1 MAFADPG
8 EPYSCSVWGNAP
20 DDGGSQIVVDTDYDI
35 HTLFNLENYF
45 PSTVWIDHTMKVHA
59 KLNNAGSW
67 SIKSRIDTMLENC
80 EPCNNADMDGDGYE
94 SSNDNCPNDYNPGQ
108 EDLDGDLIGDACDD
122 CYNAPGDLD
131 SDFSYTVLD
140 VVALVQVVLGGGLG
154 SDECELSNSDLNND
168 GTQNIQDIIVLINLI
183 FSSSESVLNNDFELD
198 KNKSISTVGF
208 YKESGSLYIKIVA
221 QKDIAGVQINIP
233 SDRDRTVSLI
243 PETDNTNI
251 KQLGAYQDGMYRF
264 IAYSDLGDVFDSRT
278 TYLKIDEAMDIDF
291 EDLYL
296 IISDKEGNAME
307 LHSDMMFRTGVH
319 EFALHDMYPNPF
331 NPSTEI
337 SFTLPV
343 DGHARLSVFNLAG
356 REVSVLHDGYQ
367 SSGMHHY
374 TWNAADLPS
383 GVYYIRLAAGNK
395 FQSRKA
401 MLMK

>member
-1 MAFADPG
+1 
-8 EPYSCSVWGNAP
+8 
-20 DDGGSQIVVDTDYDI
+20 
-35 HTLFNLENYF
+35 
-45 PSTVWIDHTMKVHA
+45 
-59 KLNNAGSW
+59 
-67 SIKSRIDTMLENC
+67 
-80 EPCNNADMDGDGYE
+80 DGYE

-383 GVYYIRLAAGNK
+383 GV
-395 FQSRKA
+395 
-401 MLMK
+401 